1 MRYNLERE
9 TMKKLFFAALGI
21 CTLSATAQNTNVTD
35 ISKTTVT
42 TVKDSDGARSVIKE
56 QHVQTKQDIK
66 FEDAE
71 SSKLNKD
78 QIATP
83 VQVTSTVQI
92 TGPDGRTRTVDVD
105 RSAMYTSGKDA
116 YKMVIDNTGYT
127 LLDNRGK
134 QKGVVRQL
142 SAPNQYIYISGN
154 RTYYGSFD
162 DAGNFILQRYD
173 DKNDTIITETFIKNP

>member
-1 MRYNLERE
+1 
-9 TMKKLFFAALGI
+9 MKKLFFAVLGI

-42 TVKDSDGARSVIKE
+42 TVKDSDGSRSVVKE

-78 QIATP
+78 QVPTP

-116 YKMVIDNTGYT
+116 YKMIIDNTGYT
-127 LLDNRGK
+127 LMDDRGK
-134 QKGVVRQL
+134 KLGLLRPL
-142 SAPNQYIYISGN
+142 ASPNQYIYTSGN
-154 RTYYGSFD
+154 KTYYGTFD
-162 DAGNFILQRYD
+162 SSGNFILQRYD
-173 DKNDTIITETFIKNP
+173 DKTDTIVTETFTKNP